1 MTNYF
6 DSYKAIRKAL
16 FCNHFD
22 TMVSAPAADGS
33 QHTFPCSIFNESW
46 LLDTPHWAM
55 GDNPLMTTGTW
66 LIVLACEFDLGN
78 AAAEETVQSALT
90 AIGDLFKFK
99 GNHFDGYPLR
109 RDPMTSLTW
118 LRAQS
123 NATPVEYSASFF
135 IADDYSGYEYV
146 TDPYDWRSIRV
157 PPHHEW
163 DTWLD
168 AKRTDWFWT
177 YWVWDKFY
185 RDWEPSQDEMIGLIA
200 GLCIVHRLMPGP
212 YADTA
217 QQLLAKI
224 ADYLAE
230 YSYFMVRPGG
240 GFVNRGPAAA
250 SVAMEYAYNV
260 CFTSILGDPHVSRRS
275 TQGVLEAAGVWP
287 AVADSWNLYGT
298 MGFEVDLLFGGV
310 LPVIATW
317 CAPLGFI
324 GNLAAGILLQAPPE
338 LLGQAYGL
346 WQVCDALAV
355 EMKPS
360 TGNTFNDQYMR
371 EIPLAHA
378 LRSIDPP
385 TRLAAFFTQ
394 AGLTKSGYSISF
406 APLALLLT
414 VDGQLR
420 PLQPVI
426 SDWYAQFLETR
437 LLLHGADAFPTWW
450 DKGPRHGGLFLGAG
464 LAVLGASSLEAKFMA
479 YIDDVLKW
487 FPDDHLPTYSYRT
500 VPNPHDDKPLP
511 SNNWEDGNVALDL
524 LAGMALAWQ
533 HEKRHGATIA
543 GFPPP
548 PDMSGLDTKIVSPKP
563 PVPAP
568 QCPPKIWAVT
578 GSETVAIPADG
589 AVVDT
594 GLDVMPWDRITVEA
608 TGQITLGNGSVAG
621 PAGAGDPVWDRTY
634 PYWGY
639 SARAGQLLALL
650 GPYGAHVPV
659 DAAFQRVYAAPID
672 FEAGALYPSLATRRL
687 YLLVNVPPSA
697 PANGTCT
704 AVVTRE
710 AAAPPAPVVTQ
721 LSPPTRSALG
731 GDRIEVYGTHL
742 QTTRQVSFGGVSAEN
757 FTVYDDTHLWA
768 TPPAGSGQVDVSVTT
783 AGGRRPPAS
792 PTSRDCP
799 SSSRSSPPRGRTPAT
814 HR

>member
-1 MTNYF
+1 M
-6 DSYKAIRKAL
+6 L
-16 FCNHFD
+16 
-22 TMVSAPAADGS
+22 
-33 QHTFPCSIFNESW
+33 
-46 LLDTPHWAM
+46 
-55 GDNPLMTTGTW
+55 
-66 LIVLACEFDLGN
+66 
-78 AAAEETVQSALT
+78 
-90 AIGDLFKFK
+90 
-99 GNHFDGYPLR
+99 
-109 RDPMTSLTW
+109 
-118 LRAQS
+118 
-123 NATPVEYSASFF
+123 
-135 IADDYSGYEYV
+135 
-146 TDPYDWRSIRV
+146 
-157 PPHHEW
+157 
-163 DTWLD
+163 
-168 AKRTDWFWT
+168 
-177 YWVWDKFY
+177 DKFY

-224 ADYLAE
+224 ADYLTE

-275 TQGVLEAAGVWP
+275 TQGVLEAAGGAIRPWRTVGTSTAPWASRLTCCSGGCCRSSQRGVHRSASLAIWP
-287 AVADSWNLYGT
+287 
-298 MGFEVDLLFGGV
+298 
-310 LPVIATW
+310 PVYSY
-317 CAPLGFI
+317 
-324 GNLAAGILLQAPPE
+324 QAPPE

-355 EMKPS
+355 EDEALDGQHVQRPVHER
-360 TGNTFNDQYMR
+360 D
-371 EIPLAHA
+371 PLAHA

-543 GFPPP
+543 GFPTA
-548 PDMSGLDTKIVSPKP
+548 SRH
-563 PVPAP
+563 
-568 QCPPKIWAVT
+568 
-578 GSETVAIPADG
+578 E
-589 AVVDT
+589 
-594 GLDVMPWDRITVEA
+594 RA
-608 TGQITLGNGSVAG
+608 T
-621 PAGAGDPVWDRTY
+621 
-634 PYWGY
+634 
-639 SARAGQLLALL
+639 
-650 GPYGAHVPV
+650 
-659 DAAFQRVYAAPID
+659 
-672 FEAGALYPSLATRRL
+672 
-687 YLLVNVPPSA
+687 
-697 PANGTCT
+697 
-704 AVVTRE
+704 
-710 AAAPPAPVVTQ
+710 
-721 LSPPTRSALG
+721 
-731 GDRIEVYGTHL
+731 
-742 QTTRQVSFGGVSAEN
+742 
-757 FTVYDDTHLWA
+757 
-768 TPPAGSGQVDVSVTT
+768 
-783 AGGRRPPAS
+783 
-792 PTSRDCP
+792 
-799 SSSRSSPPRGRTPAT
+799 
-814 HR
+814 